1 MKIDQEFGV
10 EVPVERV
17 WRTLTDLEG
26 LAPCLPGAQ
35 LTGVEGDTYKG
46 RVKVKV
52 GPVVSQFAGTARFV
66 KLDEDARI
74 AVISAAGKDTRGA
87 GNASATIHARL
98 RPEGAG
104 TVVTV
109 STDLNISGRL
119 AQFGSGMINE
129 ISQKLFAQFVENVE
143 TRLLAPQPAA
153 VPEPEGATRAV
164 AEAGGAPQAV
174 AEPLPSAAP
183 SVAPPPQREK
193 ASQRE
198 EAPADEP
205 LDLMR
210 LAGRSVYRRLVP
222 ALVVVVLVVAA
233 VVLLLTL

>member
-52 GPVVSQFAGTARFV
+52 GPVISQFAGKARFV

-119 AQFGSGMINE
+119 AQFGSGMIKE

-143 TRLLAPQPAA
+143 TRLLAEQPTA
-153 VPEPEGATRAV
+153 VPEPE
-164 AEAGGAPQAV
+164 GAPQAV
-174 AEPLPSAAP
+174 AEPQPPAAPSVVPSAAP
-183 SVAPPPQREK
+183 SPR
-193 ASQRE
+193 RE
-198 EAPADEP
+198 EAFQRKEAPSDEP
-205 LDLMR
+205 LDLVR
-210 LAGRSVYRRLVP
+210 LAGGSVYRRLVP
-222 ALVVVVLVVAA
+222 ALVVVVVVVAA

>member
-10 EVPVERV
+10 DAPVERV

-26 LAPCLPGAQ
+26 LAPCMPGAE
-35 LTGVEGDTYKG
+35 LTGVEGDVYRG

-66 KLDEDARI
+66 ERDDDAHI

-87 GNASATIHARL
+87 GNASATIHAQL
-98 RPEGAG
+98 RPAGVG

-109 STDLNISGRL
+109 STDLSISGRL
-119 AQFGSGMINE
+119 AQFGSGMIKE
-129 ISQKLFAQFVENVE
+129 ISEKLFAQFVENVE
-143 TRLLAPQPAA
+143 TQLLAPAEAA
-153 VPEPEGATRAV
+153 VPEPGEEPRVAT
-164 AEAGGAPQAV
+164 
-174 AEPLPSAAP
+174 EPLVAAQ
-183 SVAPPPQREK
+183 SPQ
-193 ASQRE
+193 Q
-198 EAPADEP
+198 EATAGQP

-222 ALVVVVLVVAA
+222 AVVVVVVVVAA
-233 VVLLLTL
+233 VVLLLAL